1 MVQFFLNKGLV
12 GVGLVGRFDLAWMA
26 VTAIAVA
33 LQAVTIWLVFRLN
46 AKHFR
51 PERGE
56 AVAAPAQ

>member
-1 MVQFFLNKGLV
+1 
-12 GVGLVGRFDLAWMA
+12 
-26 VTAIAVA
+26 
-33 LQAVTIWLVFRLN
+33 VTIWLVFRLN